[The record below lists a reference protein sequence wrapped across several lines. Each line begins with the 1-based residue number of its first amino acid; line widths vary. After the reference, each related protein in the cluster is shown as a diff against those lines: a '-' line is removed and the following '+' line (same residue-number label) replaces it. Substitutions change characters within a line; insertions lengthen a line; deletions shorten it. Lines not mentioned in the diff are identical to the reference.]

1 MVGVRRW
8 AGVAIPALLIG
19 ICGAAIAADAEETL
33 YVRSEMLGAVNEA
46 TAALWDV
53 GNNAMGENGDI
64 DPRLMSEEAWDRIAA
79 AAAILEASSRRMADA
94 HTIKAALPGHELDEQ
109 PDAYSMADVQRY
121 IDEDPQMFRAM
132 AQAMADHSAK
142 VQAAAHSRQAGETSL
157 LIGELDQICE
167 TCHVRYWYPEG

>member
-1 MVGVRRW
+1 MIRVRRL
-8 AGVAIPALLIG
+8 AGAAIPALLIG
-19 ICGAAIAADAEETL
+19 ICGAAIAADGDETL
-33 YVRSEMLGAVNEA
+33 YVRSEMLGPVNEA

-53 GNNAMGENGDI
+53 GNSAMGEDGEI
-64 DPRLMSEEAWDRIAA
+64 EASLMSEESWDRIAA

-94 HTIKAALPGHELDEQ
+94 HAIKAALPGHELDEQ

-132 AQAMADHSAK
+132 AQAMADHSVK
-142 VQAAAHSRQAGETSL
+142 VQAAAHSRQASETSL

-167 TCHVRYWYPEG
+167 TCHARYWYPEG